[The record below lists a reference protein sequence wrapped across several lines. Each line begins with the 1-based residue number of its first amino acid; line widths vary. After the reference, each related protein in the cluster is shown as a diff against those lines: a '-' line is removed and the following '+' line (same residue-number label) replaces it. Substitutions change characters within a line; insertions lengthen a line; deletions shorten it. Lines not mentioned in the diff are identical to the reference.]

1 MMRRLFWLAMG
12 VTIGALVVRK
22 MSKLA
27 EKLTPSGVSNSIGSS
42 LADLAE
48 SLRYFGSDVREA
60 MAQREAEL
68 RENTGLDGRVG
79 KVQ

>member
-1 MMRRLFWLAMG
+1 M
-12 VTIGALVVRK
+12 
-22 MSKLA
+22 
-27 EKLTPSGVSNSIGSS
+27 SNSIGSS